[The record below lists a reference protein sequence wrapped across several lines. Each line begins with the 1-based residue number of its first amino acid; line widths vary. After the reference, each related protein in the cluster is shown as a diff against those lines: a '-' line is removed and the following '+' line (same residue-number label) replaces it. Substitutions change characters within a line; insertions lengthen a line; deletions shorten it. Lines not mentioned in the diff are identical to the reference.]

1 MAALWDGLLALRDN
15 WEEEDY
21 PKAEDFKYMLVFAL
35 FFVTLR
41 YILDQLVF
49 EVLEAVLVAI
59 DRRGDTR

>member
-1 MAALWDGLLALRDN
+1 MAALWDGLLSLRDN

-41 YILDQLVF
+41 YVLDQFVF
-49 EVLEAVLVAI
+49 EVLKAVLVSNC
-59 DRRGDTR
+59 RREGIS